1 MKVPLE
7 MTFRGVEETDEIKD
21 LIAKKV
27 TKLEEICDYIIRC
40 RVAVEVPHHHQR
52 SGNPYRVVVEIKVPH
67 RHDIIVRRESGQGDM
82 HEPLPS
88 VVRRAFE
95 AARRELQ
102 ELVDRQHGLIKSH
115 LEEPPMAFV
124 ASLFPEDGYGFLETP
139 DGREIYFHRNS
150 VLNEDFQ
157 RLEVGARVRFVE
169 EAGENGPQASTVQLL
184 KRTQPSAPE

>member
-7 MTFRGVEETDEIKD
+7 MTFRGLEETDDIKQ

-27 TKLEEICDYIIRC
+27 AKLEDICDYVIRC

-88 VVRRAFE
+88 VLRRAFE

-102 ELVDRQHGLIKSH
+102 ELVDRQHGLTKTR
-115 LEEPPMAFV
+115 LEEPPPALV
-124 ASLFPEDGYGFLETP
+124 SSLFLEDGYGFLETP

-150 VLNEDFQ
+150 VLNDDFH

-169 EAGENGPQASTVQLL
+169 EVGEDGPQASTVQVI
-184 KRTQPSAPE
+184 KKPPPPAP